1 MAAPAQR
8 PGELIQGI
16 NVTPLVDVVL
26 VLLIIL
32 MVTAV
37 HAVSRALPLELPKA
51 ETGETHET
59 APWAISIDAGG
70 ELYLDGKRLSRDE
83 LRTRVRQRSSE
94 REASALIAADGG
106 AAHRA
111 VVAVIDLLRG
121 EGITRFAINVAPAD
135 LEP

>member
-1 MAAPAQR
+1 MAAPTQR

-26 VLLIIL
+26 VLLIVL

-37 HAVSRALPLELPKA
+37 HAVSRALPMELPKA
-51 ETGETHET
+51 STGETKAT
-59 APWAISIDAGG
+59 APLAISIDATGA
-70 ELYLDGKRLSRDE
+70 LYLDGKALSSEE
-83 LRTRVRQRSSE
+83 LRTRVRQRSGA

-106 AAHRA
+106 AAHRM

-121 EGITRFAINVAPAD
+121 EGITRFGINVAPED
-135 LEP
+135 LKP

>member
-1 MAAPAQR
+1 MAAPTQR

-51 ETGETHET
+51 STGETDKT
-59 APWAISIDAGG
+59 APLAISIDASGV
-70 ELYLDGKRLSRDE
+70 LYLDGRRLSRDE
-83 LRTRVRQRSSE
+83 LRTRIRQESSE
-94 REASALIAADGG
+94 GAASALIAADGG
-106 AAHRA
+106 AAHRV